1 MFHQDDVRRYIL
13 KHAATSDAELIVHAG
28 GRHDSF
34 APARKSKRGRSGR
47 RPRRPRPDAVL
58 SDVAVFLLRHLRAE
72 AGGARAERELRSC
85 LAIVE
90 DDLCRPPF
98 ASSQGDFTSGA
109 TAARQ
114 DAVRGTLRAAAR
126 GTHGDFV

>member
-1 MFHQDDVRRYIL
+1 LKSCLHVFHQDDVRRYIL

-28 GRHDSF
+28 GRHDS
-34 APARKSKRGRSGR
+34 
-47 RPRRPRPDAVL
+47 PRPDAVL